1 MTVLPR
7 SMTSPMVRPS
17 AGTGSSVLASATIWP
32 ASVGYGTPCRA
43 TMAACCAGPSASHA
57 SCQTQSVEG
66 PCTSVSPYRWV
77 TRKPISLI
85 ALMTLAGGDEPP
97 VSISTTWSNL
107 TRCSTGALI
116 SIASTV
122 GAPHIWVTPCSA
134 IRRKTS
140 RSEEHTSEL
149 QSQSNLVCRLLLEK
163 KKNKKIDVTR
173 HGVKVYQLQMSTHKA

>member
-57 SCQTQSVEG
+57 SGQTQGVEG

-140 RSEEHTSEL
+140 GGATLRRHTWGPALAGTHPGECQPL
-149 QSQSNLVCRLLLEK
+149 QWDIGQGQRYNGGGGTGQAR
-163 KKNKKIDVTR
+163 T
-173 HGVKVYQLQMSTHKA
+173 